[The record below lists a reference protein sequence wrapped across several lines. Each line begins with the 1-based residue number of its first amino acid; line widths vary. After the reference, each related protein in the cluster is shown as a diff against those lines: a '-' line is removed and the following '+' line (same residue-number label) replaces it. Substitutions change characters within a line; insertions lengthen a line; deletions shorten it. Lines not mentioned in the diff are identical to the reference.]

1 MTVAEMLDRMSSRE
15 LSEHEAYYILKA
27 EFEEKALEE
36 AKRKAK
42 S

>member
-1 MTVAEMLDRMSSRE
+1 MTVAELLDRISSHE
-15 LSEHEAYYILKA
+15 LSEWMAYYRLKHEA
-27 EFEEKALEE
+27 EERALEE